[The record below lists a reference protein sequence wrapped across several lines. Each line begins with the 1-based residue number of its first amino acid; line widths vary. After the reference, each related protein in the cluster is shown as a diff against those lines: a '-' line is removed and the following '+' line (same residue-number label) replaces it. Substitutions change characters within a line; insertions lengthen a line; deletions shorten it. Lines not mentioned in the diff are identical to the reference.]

1 MSYYQRRGLEDAQH
15 EQELEV
21 KSKAEEHTFWEEQK
35 IRKGIKENDRRA
47 HRAYLQGKKRVM
59 QRTIIVTVIVIIA
72 STGISMQ
79 DIITMNIENH
89 VMKIELLGLQ

>member
-35 IRKGIKENDRRA
+35 IRKGIKE
-47 HRAYLQGKKRVM
+47 K
-59 QRTIIVTVIVIIA
+59 
-72 STGISMQ
+72 
-79 DIITMNIENH
+79 
-89 VMKIELLGLQ
+89 